1 MKRKQLI
8 QNITIS
14 IIIGIILGSITEIAL
29 ILNISW
35 LIRITQ
41 SFMFWGIVMCIC
53 VLISKNYSL
62 SLINSILVITL
73 MNATYYI
80 IRLIKSGYTDIDAW
94 KLYTL
99 TGIAG
104 SMYIGNIISLIKV
117 YCHKQNNTFLKYN
130 FIFMTISGLLFAIY
144 GWYNVWISH
153 NLFYSL
159 DLGIIIGFAISIVTK
174 YFCNKTNKKQ

>member
-1 MKRKQLI
+1 M
-8 QNITIS
+8 TIYHS
-14 IIIGIILGSITEIAL
+14 FGKNETLYITE
-29 ILNISW
+29 
-35 LIRITQ
+35 
-41 SFMFWGIVMCIC
+41 
-53 VLISKNYSL
+53 
-62 SLINSILVITL
+62 
-73 MNATYYI
+73 
-80 IRLIKSGYTDIDAW
+80 
-94 KLYTL
+94 

-159 DLGIIIGFAISIVTK
+159 DLGIIIGFAIIILVVFLCGVVFFYKDKKSDKTESSDK
-174 YFCNKTNKKQ
+174 YSVILDKEGNIIYDRE

>member
-1 MKRKQLI
+1 M
-8 QNITIS
+8 TIYH
-14 IIIGIILGSITEIAL
+14 
-29 ILNISW
+29 
-35 LIRITQ
+35 
-41 SFMFWGIVMCIC
+41 SFG
-53 VLISKNYSL
+53 KNE
-62 SLINSILVITL
+62 T
-73 MNATYYI
+73 
-80 IRLIKSGYTDIDAW
+80 
-94 KLYTL
+94 LYTTE

-144 GWYNVWISH
+144 GWYNVCISH

-174 YFCNKTNKKQ
+174 

>member
-1 MKRKQLI
+1 MKKKQLI

-14 IIIGIILGSITEIAL
+14 IIIGIILGTITEFAL
-29 ILNISW
+29 ILNIGW
-35 LIRITQ
+35 LIKITQ
-41 SFMFWGIVMCIC
+41 SLVFWGIVMGIC
-53 VLISKNYSL
+53 ALISKNYSL
-62 SLINSILVITL
+62 SLINSVLIITL

-104 SMYIGNIISLIKV
+104 SMYIGNIISLIKS
-117 YCHKQNNTFLKYN
+117 YCHKQNNIFLKHN
-130 FIFMTISGLLFAIY
+130 FILMTISGVLFAIY

-153 NLFYSL
+153 SLFYSL
-159 DLGIIIGFAISIVTK
+159 DLGIIIGFAISKVTK
-174 YFCNKTNKKQ
+174 YFCDKTSKKQ

>member
-1 MKRKQLI
+1 MKKKQLI

-14 IIIGIILGSITEIAL
+14 IIIGIILGSITEFAL

-35 LIRITQ
+35 LIKITQ
-41 SFMFWGIVMCIC
+41 SLIFWGIVMCIC
-53 VLISKNYSL
+53 AFISKDYVL

-80 IRLIKSGYTDIDAW
+80 IRLVKSGYTDIDAW

-117 YCHKQNNTFLKYN
+117 YCHKQNNIFLKRN

-144 GWYNVWISH
+144 GWYNVWTSH

-159 DLGIIIGFAISIVTK
+159 DLGIIIGLAISVGTK
-174 YFCNKTNKKQ
+174 YFCDITSKKQ